1 MTQFIALLNSSV
13 VFGTVILFGAI
24 GEILTEKGGNLN
36 LGVPGIMYMGGIA
49 GLIGTF
55 YYESAMGANAVPW
68 VCIVIAIICALIAS
82 FISGLLFAFMTVTL
96 RCNQNI
102 MGLAFNI
109 FAAGFANFYGGSLNK
124 LAGGVGQIN
133 VLVTSKAI
141 RTTIPGL
148 SGITFLNIGKI
159 FFSYGFLAYVAV
171 AMAVILRWF
180 LNRTMVGLNLRAV
193 GEDPAAADAVGINV
207 TKYKYLSTCI
217 GAAISGLGG
226 LYYVMDYQKGTWDSA
241 GGVEGLGWLA
251 VALVIFA
258 SWRPLRAIWG
268 AYLFGMLSWMYFY
281 ISGLTRSS
289 QELFKMLPY
298 LATLAVLIFVSL
310 QHKVENQPPKHLGLP
325 YFREER

>member
-1 MTQFIALLNSSV
+1 MTQTQFIALINSSV

-36 LGVPGIMYMGGIA
+36 LGVPGIMYMGGIS

-55 YYESAMGANAVPW
+55 YYEKAMGTSTNPF
-68 VCIVIAIICALIAS
+68 VCILIAIICALIAS
-82 FISGLLFAFMTVTL
+82 FLGGLLFAFMTVTL

-133 VLVTSKAI
+133 VLVTSKSFRA
-141 RTTIPGL
+141 TIP
-148 SGITFLNIGKI
+148 FLTKLGAVGQL
-159 FFSYGFLAYVAV
+159 FFSYGFLAYVAI
-171 AMAVILRWF
+171 ALAILLRWF
-180 LNRTMVGLNLRAV
+180 LNRTMIGLNLRAV

-217 GAAISGLGG
+217 GAVISGLGG

-241 GGVEGLGWLA
+241 GGIEGLGWLA

-268 AYLFGMLSWMYFY
+268 SYLFGILSWLYFY

-289 QELFKMLPY
+289 QEIFKMLPY
-298 LATLAVLIFVSL
+298 IATLAVLIFVAL

>member
-1 MTQFIALLNSSV
+1 MTQYIALLNSSV
-13 VFGTVILFGAI
+13 VFGTVILFGAV

-49 GLIGTF
+49 SLIGTF
-55 YYESAMGANAVPW
+55 YYEKAMGDAAVPLIC
-68 VCIVIAIICALIAS
+68 VLIAIICSLIAS
-82 FISGLLFAFMTVTL
+82 FISGLFFAFMTVTL

-141 RTTIPGL
+141 RTKIPGL
-148 SGITFLNIGKI
+148 SNAGVIGQI
-159 FFSYGFLAYVAV
+159 FFSYGFLAYVAI
-171 AMAVILRWF
+171 ALAFILRWF

-193 GEDPAAADAVGINV
+193 GENPAAADAVGINV
-207 TKYKYLSTCI
+207 TWYKYLSTSI

-226 LYYVMDYQKGTWDSA
+226 LYYVMDYTKGTWDSA

-268 AYLFGMLSWMYFY
+268 SYLFGMLSWMYFY

-298 LATLAVLIFVSL
+298 VATLAVLIFVAL

>member
-1 MTQFIALLNSSV
+1 MTQFIALLNSAV

-49 GLIGTF
+49 SLIGTF
-55 YYESAMGANAVPW
+55 YYESAMGSAANP
-68 VCIVIAIICALIAS
+68 IICILIAVICCLIAS
-82 FISGLLFAFMTVTL
+82 FLSGLLFAFMTVTL

-109 FAAGFANFYGGSLNK
+109 FAAGFANFFGGSLNK

-133 VLVTSKAI
+133 VLVTSKAF
-141 RTTIPGL
+141 RTQLPFL
-148 SGITFLNIGKI
+148 SQLGVVGQLL
-159 FFSYGFLAYVAV
+159 FSYGFLAYIAIIFAV
-171 AMAVILRWF
+171 LMRLF
-180 LNRTMVGLNLRAV
+180 LNKTMAGLNLRAV

-217 GAAISGLGG
+217 GAMITGLGG

-241 GGVEGLGWLA
+241 GGIEGLGWLA
-251 VALVIFA
+251 VALLIFA

-268 AYLFGMLSWMYFY
+268 SYLFGLLSWMYFY
-281 ISGLTRSS
+281 INGLTRSS

-298 LATLAVLIFVSL
+298 VATLAVLIIVAM
-310 QHKVENQPPKHLGLP
+310 QHNIENQPPKALGLP
-325 YFREER
+325 YFREDR

>member
-1 MTQFIALLNSSV
+1 MTQFISLINASV

-55 YYESAMGANAVPW
+55 YYEKAAGENAIPI
-68 VCIVIAIICALIAS
+68 VCVLIALVCALIAS
-82 FISGLLFAFMTVTL
+82 ILSGLLFAFMTVTL

-109 FAAGFANFYGGSLNK
+109 FAGGFANFYGGSLNK

-133 VLVTSKAI
+133 VFVTSRAI
-141 RTTIPGL
+141 RTKIPFL
-148 SGITFLNIGKI
+148 SNLGVVGQI
-159 FFSYGFLAYVAV
+159 FFSYGFLAYVAII
-171 AMAVILRWF
+171 MAFLLRWF

-207 TKYKYLSTCI
+207 TKYKYMSTCI
-217 GAAISGLGG
+217 GAGISGLGG
-226 LYYVMDYQKGTWDSA
+226 LYYVMDYVKGTWDSA
-241 GGVEGLGWLA
+241 GLVEGLGWLA

-298 LATLAVLIFVSL
+298 LATLAVLILVAL

-325 YFREER
+325 YFREDR